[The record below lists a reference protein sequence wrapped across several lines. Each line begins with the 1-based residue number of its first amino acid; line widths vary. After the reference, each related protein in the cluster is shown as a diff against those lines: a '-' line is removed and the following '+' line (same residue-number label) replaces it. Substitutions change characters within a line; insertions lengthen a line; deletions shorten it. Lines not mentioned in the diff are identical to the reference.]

1 MFNLSTAN
9 KLYNIREDGI
19 LLYFLL
25 RNNLIE
31 WLSPTSAKLR
41 EIKQIGSKLSNLVL
55 KDEIKVLFWI
65 KGYSRDKRKFCYL
78 SRKKREFFL
87 YLLSKVGLSPISF

>member
-41 EIKQIGSKLSNLVL
+41 EIKQIGSKLS
-55 KDEIKVLFWI
+55 KKVSCF
-65 KGYSRDKRKFCYL
+65 KRRNK
-78 SRKKREFFL
+78 SP
-87 YLLSKVGLSPISF
+87 LLDQGIFP